1 MAIYGYG
8 RISRK
13 TQNIQRQVRNILS
26 AFPTAEMYLEAFT
39 GTKFFGRKEFDKIL
53 KKVKPKDTIVF
64 DEVSRM
70 SRNAEEG
77 VAQYFELF
85 DIGVDLVF
93 LKERYIDTSVYRKAI
108 EESIQSTGNEI
119 ADIYIEATNRVIR
132 LLAKQQIIKAFEQ
145 AQKEVDFLHQRT
157 KEGIETARN
166 NGKQIGILK
175 GQKLVTKKSIEA
187 KEIIKKHNIAFGG
200 SLNNEETWKLA
211 NISKVTFYKYK
222 KELEA
227 ERLQE
232 MKADQQNQER
242 KKEAS

>member
-1 MAIYGYG
+1 MAVYGYA

-77 VAQYFELF
+77 VTQYFELF
-85 DIGVDLVF
+85 DMGIDLVF
-93 LKERYIDTSVYRKAI
+93 LKEHYIDTSVYRKAI

-157 KEGIETARN
+157 KEGVQTARD

-175 GQKLVTKKSIEA
+175 GQKLVTKKSVAA
-187 KEIIKKHNIAFGG
+187 KEVILKHNLAFGG
-200 SLNNEETWKLA
+200 SLTDKETWTLA
-211 NISKVTFYKYK
+211 GICKTTYYKYK
-222 KELEA
+222 KELE
-227 ERLQE
+227 QE
-232 MKADQQNQER
+232 LLA
-242 KKEAS
+242 KEKEFL

>member
-1 MAIYGYG
+1 MAVYGYA

-77 VAQYFELF
+77 VTQYFELF
-85 DIGVDLVF
+85 DMGVDLVF
-93 LKERYIDTSVYRKAI
+93 LKEHYIDTSVYRKAI

-157 KEGIETARN
+157 KEGVQTARD

-175 GQKLVTKKSIEA
+175 GQKLVTKKSVAA
-187 KEIIKKHNIAFGG
+187 KEVILKHNLAFGG
-200 SLNNEETWKLA
+200 SLTDKETWTLA
-211 NISKVTFYKYK
+211 GICKTTYYKYK
-222 KELEA
+222 KELE
-227 ERLQE
+227 QE
-232 MKADQQNQER
+232 LLA
-242 KKEAS
+242 KEKEFL

>member
-85 DIGVDLVF
+85 DMGVDLVF

-119 ADIYIEATNRVIR
+119 ADIYIEATNR
-132 LLAKQQIIKAFEQ
+132 
-145 AQKEVDFLHQRT
+145 
-157 KEGIETARN
+157 ARN

>member
-1 MAIYGYG
+1 MAVYGYA

-39 GTKFFGRKEFDKIL
+39 STKFFGRKEFDKIL

-77 VAQYFELF
+77 VTQYFELF
-85 DIGVDLVF
+85 DMGVDLVF
-93 LKERYIDTSVYRKAI
+93 LKEHYIDTSVYRKAI

-157 KEGIETARN
+157 KEGVQTARD

-175 GQKLVTKKSIEA
+175 GQKLVTKKSVAA
-187 KEIIKKHNIAFGG
+187 KEVILKHNLAFGG
-200 SLNNEETWKLA
+200 SLTDKETWTLVGICK
-211 NISKVTFYKYK
+211 TTYYKYK
-222 KELEA
+222 KELE
-227 ERLQE
+227 QE
-232 MKADQQNQER
+232 LLA
-242 KKEAS
+242 KEKEFL